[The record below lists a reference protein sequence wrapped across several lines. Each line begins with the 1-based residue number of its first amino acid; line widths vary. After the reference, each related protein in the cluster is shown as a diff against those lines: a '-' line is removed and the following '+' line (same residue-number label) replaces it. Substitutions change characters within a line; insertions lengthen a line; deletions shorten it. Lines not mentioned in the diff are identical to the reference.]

1 MANWYG
7 TARSN
12 KFTVVDMDGFKT
24 ALAPFGDIEIAQR
37 DGKVMLMVT
46 DGDYGGWPSVVYD
59 WVEGEGDVEIEF
71 SPAIHIMPYVKEGE
85 VVVLMEAGA
94 EKLRYITGNAQAYIR
109 IGDEVKTEYLDLS
122 RIYHNAADAFGVDVE
137 SIDVAEY

>member
-7 TARSN
+7 AARSN

-24 ALAPFGDIEIAQR
+24 ALAPFGDIEISEC
-37 DGKVMLMVT
+37 DGKVCLLVIG
-46 DGDYGGWPSVVYD
+46 GDYGGWPLVVFD
-59 WVEGEGDVEIEF
+59 DQDEEIEF
-71 SPAIHIMPYVKEGE
+71 DPTVHIMPYVKEGE

-94 EKLRYITGNAQAYIR
+94 EKLRYITGNAQAYVR
-109 IGDEVKTEYLDLS
+109 IGDKVKTEYLDLNH
-122 RIYHNAADAFGVDVE
+122 IYHNAADKFGIAVE